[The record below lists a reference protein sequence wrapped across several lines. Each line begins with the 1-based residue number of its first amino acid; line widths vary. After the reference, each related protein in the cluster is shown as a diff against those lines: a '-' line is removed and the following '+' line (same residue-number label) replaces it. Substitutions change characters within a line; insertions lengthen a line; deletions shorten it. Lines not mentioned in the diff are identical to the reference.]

1 MIKAVFFDVDGT
13 LMSHKLNDVPEST
26 RKSLAELRK
35 RGIKTVIAT
44 GRHMIE
50 LSKLPVMQGLEF
62 DGYLTLNG
70 QLCLDKTMHVV
81 AGNPIDAGEMEIL
94 ISIFHAKRIP
104 FMLIGQDDRYI
115 NMINPTVIKTQAAT
129 KGTVPNIGAYKG
141 EKIYQAIAFVPDNQ
155 RQLLDSILDE
165 CAITSWNTTGIDIIS
180 RGGGKSQGIQK
191 FLDEEGISRSEI
203 MAFGD
208 GENDMDMLKF
218 AGIGV
223 AMGNASDTVKAA
235 ADYVTDSV
243 DDNGIEKAL
252 RHFGLIE

>member
-1 MIKAVFFDVDGT
+1 
-13 LMSHKLNDVPEST
+13 MSHKLNDVPEST

-129 KGTVPNIGAYKG
+129 KGTVSNIGAYKG

-165 CAITSWNTTGIDIIS
+165 CQLPPGTLLASIS
-180 RGGGKSQGIQK
+180 SHGVVENLKAY
-191 FLDEEGISRSEI
+191 RSFWMRKE
-203 MAFGD
+203 
-208 GENDMDMLKF
+208 
-218 AGIGV
+218 
-223 AMGNASDTVKAA
+223 SAA
-235 ADYVTDSV
+235 AKLWHSV
-243 DDNGIEKAL
+243 MERTIWTCLSLLESV
-252 RHFGLIE
+252 